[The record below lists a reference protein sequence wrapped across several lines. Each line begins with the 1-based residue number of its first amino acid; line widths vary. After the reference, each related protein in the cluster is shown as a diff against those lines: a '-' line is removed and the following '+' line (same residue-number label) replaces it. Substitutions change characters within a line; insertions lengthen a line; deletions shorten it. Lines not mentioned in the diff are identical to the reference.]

1 MLQLLL
7 YWTMGIALP
16 SGIFAVAF
24 FLPHSRYC
32 CCCQKTSQRIPAGPR
47 LHNGRQTTHSHGT
60 LLRCT
65 IVREAVKAPKAVSSR
80 RATLLRRRP

>member
-1 MLQLLL
+1 MAEVLQLLL

-32 CCCQKTSQRIPAGPR
+32 PLAGGLVGATIG
-47 LHNGRQTTHSHGT
+47 LH
-60 LLRCT
+60 
-65 IVREAVKAPKAVSSR
+65 K
-80 RATLLRRRP
+80 

>member
-1 MLQLLL
+1 MATSIVQAERFTEQAVAEVLQLLL

-32 CCCQKTSQRIPAGPR
+32 PIAAGEVSATR
-47 LHNGRQTTHSHGT
+47 LG
-60 LLRCT
+60 
-65 IVREAVKAPKAVSSR
+65 
-80 RATLLRRRP
+80 